1 MKIQVLDKECEP
13 NEVRAG
19 DAGIDLK
26 AREDFCFRPYQT
38 HKVATGI
45 KVAIPEGHVGL
56 IFPRSGYGSKGFI
69 LRNGT
74 GVIDSNYRGEIFV
87 QMSNRSENLFEI
99 KKGHRIAQMVI
110 LPIFNPVFELVD
122 SLNETNRG
130 EDGFGSSGH

>member
-1 MKIQVLDKECEP
+1 MKIQVLDRECTP

-26 AREDFCFRPYQT
+26 ARKDYCFKPYNT
-38 HKVATGI
+38 HKMPTGI

-56 IFPRSGYGSKGFI
+56 IFARSGYGSRGFI

-87 QMSNRSENLFEI
+87 PMINTAESIFEI

-110 LPIFNPVFELVD
+110 VPIFNPVFELVD
-122 SLNETNRG
+122 ELNETNRG
-130 EDGFGSSGH
+130 KDGFGSSGE